1 MNKSLQYVVFAFL
14 LSSSLVACK
23 NNAPK
28 ETRLIPK
35 DALAVVSLNAYSLKD
50 KLQNDGITIDT
61 ILSKIF
67 EKDTASKKDRKIIDD
82 LRANA
87 GINWKEKIHFF
98 VVRKKAPD
106 NSDVTIMN
114 VLASISDKEKL
125 ASFIKS
131 SDYSTNKNIQEE
143 KAFSYIDNKENSLL
157 AWDKEQVIAMFYTQ
171 TVKPYYDSVKMKFII
186 PEKVNSSKELIA
198 EATRLFTQK
207 EDASIM
213 SVKGFSEMF
222 KTNAEGYLF
231 SSSNNLLGNL
241 TGIPLQL
248 PKLEE
253 LTKDNY
259 TTATLAF
266 EDGKIAVKSTTYT
279 NSFLGSILSKY
290 AGPTVNLSLLEHYP
304 SKNIN
309 AIIMASFNPAIFGGI
324 LQQLEVEG
332 IVNEF
337 LKKSGVSSSDLY
349 SAVKGDIAVIV
360 SDLGVGSAEP
370 QQRKDELF
378 LSKQKQI
385 GKMIMNIPIGNKENF
400 RKLMD
405 KAVEMGTIQKKGNEY
420 KGADLLRTMGLFLVA
435 NDQNLIIASDSIT
448 YAQYIASNNKSVINK
463 EALDYFKGKSTVIYL
478 DVANTIGG
486 FIKDSTDS
494 YHQSM
499 ITAKSTV
506 KDILGSSQNFSG
518 GSIKAVFEVRLQ
530 NEKQNS
536 LVTLMSLFTNIAL
549 DARLQ
554 AKREKEMEEKLFP
567 TGVPA
572 VIRAN

>member
-1 MNKSLQYVVFAFL
+1 MKKSLQYVVFAFL
-14 LSSSLVACK
+14 LSGSLVACK

-35 DALAVVSLNAYSLKD
+35 DAIAVVSLNAYSLKD
-50 KLQNDGITIDT
+50 KLQNDGISIDT

-67 EKDTASKKDRKIIDD
+67 EKDTSGKKDRKIIDD
-82 LRANA
+82 LRVNA

-106 NSDVTIMN
+106 NADVTIMN
-114 VLASISDKEKL
+114 VLASISDKDKL

-157 AWDKEQVIAMFYTQ
+157 AWDKEHVLAMFYNQ
-171 TVKPYYDSVKMKFII
+171 TVKPYYDSVQMKFIV
-186 PEKVNSSKELIA
+186 PSKGNSSKEMIA

-213 SVKGFSEMF
+213 SVKGFGEMF

-241 TGIPLQL
+241 TGMPLEL

-266 EDGKIAVKSTTYT
+266 EDGKIVVRSSTYT
-279 NSFLGSILSKY
+279 NPFLGSILSKY
-290 AGPTVNLSLLEHYP
+290 AGPTVNLSLLENYP

-309 AIIMASFNPAIFGGI
+309 AIMMASFNPAIFGGV
-324 LQQLEVEG
+324 LQQLEIEG

-337 LKKSGVSSSDLY
+337 LKKSGISSGDLY
-349 SAVKGDIAVIV
+349 GAVKGDIAVIV
-360 SDLGVGSAEP
+360 SDLGVGASEP

-400 RKLMD
+400 KKLMD
-405 KAVEMGTIQKKGNEY
+405 KAVEMGTVQKKGNEY

-435 NDQNLIIASDSIT
+435 NDKNLIIASDSIT
-448 YAQYIASNNKSVINK
+448 YAQYIASTNKSVINK
-463 EALDYFKGKSTVIYL
+463 EALDYFKGKSTVIYI
-478 DVANTIGG
+478 DVANTVNG

-499 ITAKSTV
+499 ITAKNTV
-506 KDILGSSQNFSG
+506 KDILGSSENFSG
-518 GSIKAVFEVRLQ
+518 GSIKAIFEVRMQ

-536 LVTLMSLFTNIAL
+536 LVTLMSLFTNIAV

>member
-1 MNKSLQYVVFAFL
+1 MKKSLQYVVFVFL
-14 LSSSLVACK
+14 LSGSLVACK

-35 DALAVVSLNAYSLKD
+35 DAIAVVSLNAYSLKD
-50 KLQNDGITIDT
+50 KLQNDGISIDT

-67 EKDTASKKDRKIIDD
+67 EKDTSSKKDRKIIDD
-82 LRANA
+82 LRVNA

-106 NSDVTIMN
+106 NSDVIIMN
-114 VLASISDKEKL
+114 VLASISDKDKL
-125 ASFIKS
+125 AAFIKS
-131 SDYSTNKNIQEE
+131 NDYSTNKNIQESQ
-143 KAFSYIDNKENSLL
+143 AFNYIESKENSML
-157 AWDKEQVIAMFYTQ
+157 AWDKEHVLAMFYTH
-171 TVKPYYDSVKMKFII
+171 TVKPYYDSIQMKFIV
-186 PEKVNSSKELIA
+186 PEKVNSSKEMMA

-213 SVKGFSEMF
+213 SVKGFGEMF

-231 SSSNNLLGNL
+231 SSSNNILGNL
-241 TGIPLQL
+241 TGMPFQL

-279 NSFLGSILSKY
+279 NPFLGSILSKY
-290 AGPTVNLSLLEHYP
+290 AGPTVNLSLIENYP

-309 AIIMASFNPAIFGGI
+309 AIVMASFNPAIFGGI

-337 LKKSGVSSSDLY
+337 LKKSGISSGDLY
-349 SAVKGDIAVIV
+349 GAVKGDIAVIV
-360 SDLGVGSAEP
+360 SDLSMGTPDP

-378 LSKQKQI
+378 LSKQKQK

-400 RKLMD
+400 RKLMG
-405 KAVEMGTIQKKGNEY
+405 KAIEMGTIQKIGNEY
-420 KGADLLRTMGLFLVA
+420 KGADLIRTMGLFLVA
-435 NDQNLIIASDSIT
+435 NDQNLIIASDSST
-448 YAQYIASNNKSVINK
+448 YAQYIASTNKSVINK
-463 EALDYFKGKSTVIYL
+463 EALDYFKGKSSVIYI
-478 DVANTIGG
+478 DVANTMSG

-499 ITAKSTV
+499 ITAKNTV
-506 KDILGSSQNFSG
+506 KDILGSSENFSG
-518 GSIKAVFEVRLQ
+518 GSIKAIFEVRMQ

-536 LVTLMSLFTNIAL
+536 LVTLMSLFTNIAV